1 LTRIRNILNIWP
13 SEIKKQTKS
22 IEKGGFFMKRSLGL
36 AVLILFATLIFC
48 PGQSPA
54 QVSGGT
60 VIYAAGAD
68 PDNLDPANAESN
80 PSEAVNR
87 MMYENLARFDEKLKI
102 VPGLAT
108 RWEQSKDGL
117 SWTFFLRKGITFHDG
132 TPFNADAVKVFVE
145 RMVGPEK
152 PSRAGL
158 YVPFVKSVEV
168 VDGSTVKIHLKAPFA
183 FFLNNLAHSAS
194 GIISPAALK
203 TYGKD
208 ISRRAVGT
216 GPFKFVEWVHG
227 DHLTMVRND
236 AYWGGRPYLDKIIV
250 KTVKEDSARVM
261 MLQSGDAHLIV
272 RIPSEDIPRLEKD
285 ARIKLDST
293 ETLRVLYVAI
303 NCSKKPFTDIRVRQA
318 LHYAVDKEAIVKNLY
333 QGRALVSQGM
343 VAPLTTG
350 YFPVRGYPYDP
361 ERAKKLLAEAGFP
374 NGFKAKLWSP
384 QGRYPKDFEMAQAIQ
399 QQLKKV
405 NIDCTLDTMEWAA
418 YLAATRKPPEQNESE
433 IFLLGWAP
441 SSAEARWILY
451 PLFATDQWVP
461 GGNNRV
467 FFSNK
472 EFDEMVDKFTRATTK
487 ADMERYLKAAQ
498 ELLSR
503 ESPTIPILV
512 TKETIGYTQKLKG
525 VINSPLELTY
535 FDAKTYLEK

>member
-1 LTRIRNILNIWP
+1 
-13 SEIKKQTKS
+13 
-22 IEKGGFFMKRSLGL
+22 MKRLLSF
-36 AVLILFATLIFC
+36 AVFLLIISVIFL
-48 PGQSPA
+48 PVQTRA
-54 QVSGGT
+54 QAPGGT
-60 VIYAAGAD
+60 VTYAAGAD

-108 RWEQSKDGL
+108 KWEQSKDGL
-117 SWTFFLRKGITFHDG
+117 TWTFFLRKGVKFHDG
-132 TPFNADAVKVFVE
+132 TPFNAEAVKVFIE
-145 RMVGPEK
+145 RMIGPEK

-158 YVPFVKSVEV
+158 YTPFVDSVEV
-168 VDGSTVKIHLKAPFA
+168 ANDSTVKIRLKAPFA

-194 GIISPAALK
+194 GIISPTALK

-236 AYWGGRPYLDKIIV
+236 DYWGGKPSLDKIVV

-261 MLQSGDAHLIV
+261 MLQSGDAQLIV

-285 ARIKLDST
+285 ANIKLDST
-293 ETLRVLYVAI
+293 ETLRSLFVGI
-303 NCSKKPFTDIRVRQA
+303 NCYKKPFSDVRVREA
-318 LHYAVDKEAIVKNLY
+318 LSYAIDKESIVKNIY
-333 QGRALVSQGM
+333 QGRALAASNV

-350 YFPVRGYPYDP
+350 YVKVKGYSYEP
-361 ERAKKLLAEAGFP
+361 EKAKKLLAEAGFP

-405 NIDCTLDTMEWAA
+405 GVDCTLETMEWAA
-418 YLAATRKPPEQNESE
+418 YLAATRKPPEQADDEL
-433 IFLLGWAP
+433 FVLGWAP
-441 SSAEARWILY
+441 SSAEARWVLY
-451 PLFATDQWVP
+451 PLFTTGEWVP
-461 GGNNRV
+461 GGNNRT
-467 FFSNK
+467 FFSNN
-472 EFDEMVDKFTRATTK
+472 EFDELVTKFTKATTK
-487 ADMERYLKAAQ
+487 ADMDKYLKGAQ
-498 ELLSR
+498 ELLSK
-503 ESPTIPILV
+503 EAPAIPILV
-512 TKETIGYTQKLKG
+512 TKETIGYSKKLHG